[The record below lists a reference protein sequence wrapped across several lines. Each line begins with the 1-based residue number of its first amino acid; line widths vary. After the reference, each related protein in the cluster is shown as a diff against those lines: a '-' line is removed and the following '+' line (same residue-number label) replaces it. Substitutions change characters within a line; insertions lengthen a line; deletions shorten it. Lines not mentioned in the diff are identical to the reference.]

1 MLHRYSFEGEL
12 EVLEFEAAAITYH
25 LECISRKV

>member
-25 LECISRKV
+25 LEYTKL